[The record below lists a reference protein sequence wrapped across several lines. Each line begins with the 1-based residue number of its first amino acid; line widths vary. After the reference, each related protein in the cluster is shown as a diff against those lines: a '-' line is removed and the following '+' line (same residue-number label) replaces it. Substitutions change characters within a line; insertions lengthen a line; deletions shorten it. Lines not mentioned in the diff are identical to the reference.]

1 MEPHK
6 RSSPG
11 GTPLL
16 RHLSCPVV
24 LLLACAALPA
34 AEPSPVRF
42 RGEILDADTGKS
54 LPARVYVR
62 AENGTWYF
70 ARSAAK
76 DGTAVEYSK
85 KRGPKSVE
93 MHTTLSAHPFLLD
106 LPPGK
111 YTVTVEHG
119 KEYLPLSRT
128 LTVGPD
134 PATETFRLKRWADM
148 AALGWY
154 SGETHVHRSLE
165 ELPNVLL
172 A

>member
-1 MEPHK
+1 M
-6 RSSPG
+6 
-11 GTPLL
+11 L
-16 RHLSCPVV
+16 RRLAPPVV
-24 LLLACAALPA
+24 LLLACAILPA
-34 AEPSPVRF
+34 AEPQKSVRL
-42 RGEILDADTGKS
+42 RGEILDASTGKP
-54 LPARVYVR
+54 LPARIYVQG
-62 AENGTWYF
+62 ADGSWQF

-76 DGTAVEYSK
+76 DGSAETYRK
-85 KRGPKSVE
+85 KRDPKSVE

-111 YTVTVEHG
+111 YTITVERG